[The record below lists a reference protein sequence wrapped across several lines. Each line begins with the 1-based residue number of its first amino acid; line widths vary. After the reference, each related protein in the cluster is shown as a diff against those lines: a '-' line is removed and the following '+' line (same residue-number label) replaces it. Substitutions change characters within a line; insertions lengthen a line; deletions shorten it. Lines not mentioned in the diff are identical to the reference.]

1 MNLSRSETGG
11 SGRHQISDF
20 QRHTRCFD
28 CLFRIEREPLWR
40 PLRSTSLSAGC
51 GRHRAAGKASSGST
65 GAIRW
70 LRVRSRR
77 SVPRPSI
84 AHGVLGAGVQGLQ
97 ALAPPVHSCG
107 PLFTGI
113 LPRLQC
119 RVLSTHL
126 SNLQRLET
134 GTSSRTGAELPPN
147 EVRAKRDGRVTR
159 LHF

>member
-97 ALAPPVHSCG
+97 ALAPGTFLWPAVHRHSSPASMPSFVHAFEQFATARNG
-107 PLFTGI
+107 DKFPHGSGI
-113 LPRLQC
+113 A
-119 RVLSTHL
+119 S
-126 SNLQRLET
+126 
-134 GTSSRTGAELPPN
+134 
-147 EVRAKRDGRVTR
+147 K
-159 LHF
+159 